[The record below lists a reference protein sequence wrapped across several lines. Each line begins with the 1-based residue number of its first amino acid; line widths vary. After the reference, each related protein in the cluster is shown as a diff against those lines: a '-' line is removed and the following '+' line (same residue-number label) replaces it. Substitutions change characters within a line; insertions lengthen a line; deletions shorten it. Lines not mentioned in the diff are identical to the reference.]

1 VRGLH
6 STSSLL
12 DLFEVE
18 GEERRR
24 IEEMHRPEW
33 VLIKHPKLGP
43 ASVRDQKPMDDQGL
57 ERALGGVMPPREWY
71 RILNAKAF
79 FWVREERLRVM
90 MDARAYRDQGKTVLY
105 VDTAV
110 LLARH
115 ADRVRLAPMNTG
127 CTKPWPH
134 PRGPDTFASL
144 ADYPYE
150 EHQRRRRGDAVVELA
165 VEGCVPDIADLVVR
179 VEEVDPSGKAEV
191 VFER

>member
-1 VRGLH
+1 VKGGERDPPGAAGRIRLVRTADDGRA
-6 STSSLL
+6 SLY
-12 DLFEVE
+12 
-18 GEERRR
+18 
-24 IEEMHRPEW
+24 P
-33 VLIKHPKLGP
+33 
-43 ASVRDQKPMDDQGL
+43 
-57 ERALGGVMPPREWY
+57 
-71 RILNAKAF
+71 
-79 FWVREERLRVM
+79 
-90 MDARAYRDQGKTVLY
+90 DQGKTVLY

-150 EHQRRRRGDAVVELA
+150 EHQRRRRGDAVVDLA

-179 VEEVDPSGKAEV
+179 VEEIDPSGKAEV